1 MPKSSALIAI
11 AAGAGLFALGCAVAG
26 AVGGQLWGGL
36 GGAAGFGL
44 LAWVCLRGGGGE
56 TGRIVAG
63 GDPREQEIDVLA
75 MAVCDGVLTVVLGV
89 WLIAA
94 LATDGPAWMPGGL
107 LLVSAVTY
115 VVAIEVLRRR
125 I

>member
-1 MPKSSALIAI
+1 MVAVAAL
-11 AAGAGLFALGCAVAG
+11 AGALALGCALAG

-36 GGAAGFGL
+36 AGAAGFGF
-44 LAWVCLRGGGGE
+44 LAWACASGGRGE
-56 TGRIVAG
+56 AGRIVAG

-75 MAVCDGVLTVVLGV
+75 MAVCDGVITVVLGG

-94 LATDGPAWMPGGL
+94 LATDGPAWIPGGL
-107 LLVSAVTY
+107 LLLSAATY
-115 VVAIEVLRRR
+115 LVAIEVLRRR

>member
-1 MPKSSALIAI
+1 M
-11 AAGAGLFALGCAVAG
+11 
-26 AVGGQLWGGL
+26 
-36 GGAAGFGL
+36 GAAGFGL
-44 LAWVCLRGGGGE
+44 PAWVCARGGRRE
-56 TGRIVAG
+56 AGRVVAG

-94 LATDGPAWMPGGL
+94 LATGGPSWIPGGL

-115 VVAIEVLRRR
+115 LVAIEVLRRR